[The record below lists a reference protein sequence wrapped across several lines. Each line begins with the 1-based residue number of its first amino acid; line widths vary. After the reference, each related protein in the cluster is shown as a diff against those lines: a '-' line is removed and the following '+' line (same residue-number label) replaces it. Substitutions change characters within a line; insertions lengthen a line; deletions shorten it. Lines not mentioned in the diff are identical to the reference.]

1 MQNNQLTLD
10 DLQKAIDRVQ
20 AVNNTP
26 PEYIFYVIQPWIDA
40 APEYFYQDKTGQ
52 WWFETPFTC
61 KIKTMIIPQRFNC
74 DYGILVDK
82 SYIEDAIW
90 RVYND
95 L

>member
-1 MQNNQLTLD
+1 MQNSQFTIE

-20 AVNNTP
+20 AASETP
-26 PEYIFYVIQPWIDA
+26 PEYIFSVIKPLIDA
-40 APEYFYQDKTGQ
+40 VPEYFYQDETGQ

-82 SYIEDAIW
+82 SCIEDAIW
-90 RVYND
+90 RAYND